1 MTGRANAGFVHNL
14 PVIPRATICR
24 SASSYPQKVWTTR
37 GVAAKSGYDY
47 PLMGTQEKNRRAGGF
62 FCGLLQSTPFSRRF
76 SAGTARVRA
85 TLVAMLMPPMSA

>member
-47 PLMGTQEKNRRAGGF
+47 PLMGTQEKKPPGGRFFLWAASVNPLQQAVQRRDG
-62 FCGLLQSTPFSRRF
+62 
-76 SAGTARVRA
+76 
-85 TLVAMLMPPMSA
+85 